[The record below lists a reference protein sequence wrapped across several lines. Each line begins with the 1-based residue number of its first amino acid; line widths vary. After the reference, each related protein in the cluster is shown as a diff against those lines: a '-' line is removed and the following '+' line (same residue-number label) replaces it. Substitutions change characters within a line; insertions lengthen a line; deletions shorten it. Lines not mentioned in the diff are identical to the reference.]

1 MIFIDEDK
9 CTGCGDCLEVCPEEG
24 AIVLQEEKAII
35 NRELCT
41 SCAACMPACSEGA
54 IYEVE
59 AAPVAAERPQ
69 PAEVTKQRALSR
81 ARPAIVSTL
90 VAAAPLAVDAAVG
103 LAKRWLERRS
113 VARRT
118 GGQAESDRGDQAGP
132 GRGSQAEAGRDSGK
146 RRRRQR
152 GRGRK

>member
-24 AIVLQEEKAII
+24 AVVLQEEKAII

-59 AAPVAAERPQ
+59 AAPMVAEQAQ
-69 PAEVTKQRALSR
+69 PVQVTRQSTLSR

-90 VAAAPLAVDAAVG
+90 AAAAPLAVNALTG
-103 LAKRWLERRS
+103 LARRWLEGRS

-118 GGQAESDRGDQAGP
+118 GDQVGPDPAGQAGP
-132 GRGSQAEAGRDSGK
+132 GRGG

-152 GRGRK
+152 GKGRK

>member
-24 AIVLQEEKAII
+24 AIVLQEDKAII
-35 NRELCT
+35 NQELCN
-41 SCAACMPACSEGA
+41 SCAECVTACAESA

-59 AAPVAAERPQ
+59 AAPMVPEQAQ
-69 PAEVTKQRALSR
+69 PVQVTRQSALSR

-90 VAAAPLAVDAAVG
+90 AAAAPLAVDALTG
-103 LAKRWLERRS
+103 LARRWLDRRS

-118 GGQAESDRGDQAGP
+118 DGQGDPAPGDQTGP
-132 GRGSQAEAGRDSGK
+132 GRGG

-152 GRGRK
+152 GRDRK

>member
-1 MIFIDEDK
+1 MIFVDEDK

-24 AIVLQEEKAII
+24 AIILQEEKAII

-59 AAPVAAERPQ
+59 AAPVAAERTQ
-69 PAEVTKQRALSR
+69 AAQITKQPALSR

-90 VAAAPLAVDAAVG
+90 AAAAPLAVDAVVG
-103 LAKRWLERRS
+103 LARRWLEGRS
-113 VARRT
+113 VDRRT
-118 GGQAESDRGDQAGP
+118 DGQPERGAGSQAGP
-132 GRGSQAEAGRDSGK
+132 GSGG

>member
-24 AIVLQEEKAII
+24 AIVLQEDKAVI
-35 NRELCT
+35 NQDICT
-41 SCAACMPACSEGA
+41 GCADCLTACPEGA

-59 AAPVAAERPQ
+59 AAPMVVEQTQ
-69 PAEVTKQRALSR
+69 PAQATRQSTLSR

-90 VAAAPLAVDAAVG
+90 AAAAPLAVDALAG
-103 LAKRWLERRS
+103 LARRWLEGRS

-118 GGQAESDRGDQAGP
+118 GGQAEPGSGGQAGP
-132 GRGSQAEAGRDSGK
+132 GSGG

>member
-41 SCAACMPACSEGA
+41 NCAACMPACSEGA

-59 AAPVAAERPQ
+59 AAPVAAEREP
-69 PAEVTKQRALSR
+69 PAQVTKQPAVSR

-90 VAAAPLAVDAAVG
+90 VAAAPLAVDAVVG
-103 LAKRWLERRS
+103 LARRWLEGRS
-113 VARRT
+113 VARRA
-118 GGQAESDRGDQAGP
+118 GGQAEPGAG
-132 GRGSQAEAGRDSGK
+132 G

-152 GRGRK
+152 GRGRR

>member
-24 AIVLQEEKAII
+24 AVVLQEEKAII

-41 SCAACMPACSEGA
+41 SCAVCMPACSEGA

-59 AAPVAAERPQ
+59 AAPVVTEQAQ
-69 PAEVTKQRALSR
+69 PAQVTRQTALSR
-81 ARPAIVSTL
+81 TRPAMVSTL
-90 VAAAPLAVDAAVG
+90 AAAAPLAVNAVVG
-103 LAKRWLERRS
+103 LARRWLEGRS
-113 VARRT
+113 VARGA
-118 GGQAESDRGDQAGP
+118 GGQTESGRGGQAGP
-132 GRGSQAEAGRDSGK
+132 GAGG

>member
-24 AIVLQEEKAII
+24 AIVLQEDKAVI
-35 NRELCT
+35 NQDLCN
-41 SCAACMPACSEGA
+41 SCADCLAACPERA

-59 AAPVAAERPQ
+59 TAPMVAEQAQ
-69 PAEVTKQRALSR
+69 PAQVTRQTALSR

-90 VAAAPLAVDAAVG
+90 AAAAPLAVNAVAG
-103 LAKRWLERRS
+103 LARRWLEGRS

-118 GGQAESDRGDQAGP
+118 DGQAESGRGGQAGKGP
-132 GRGSQAEAGRDSGK
+132 GG

-152 GRGRK
+152 GKGRK

>member
-1 MIFIDEDK
+1 MIFVDEDK

-24 AIVLQEEKAII
+24 AIILQEEKAII

-59 AAPVAAERPQ
+59 AAPVAAERAQ
-69 PAEVTKQRALSR
+69 PAQVTKQPALSR

-90 VAAAPLAVDAAVG
+90 AAAAPLAVDAVVG
-103 LAKRWLERRS
+103 LARRWLEGRS
-113 VARRT
+113 VARRA
-118 GGQAESDRGDQAGP
+118 GGQAESCRGGQAGP
-132 GRGSQAEAGRDSGK
+132 GSGG

>member
-1 MIFIDEDK
+1 MIFIDEDR
-9 CTGCGDCLEVCPEEG
+9 CTGCGDCLQACPED
-24 AIVLQEEKAII
+24 AIALQQDKAVI

-41 SCAACMPACSEGA
+41 DCADCVTACPESA

-59 AAPVAAERPQ
+59 AAPMVPEQAQ
-69 PAEVTKQRALSR
+69 PVQVTRQSALSR

-90 VAAAPLAVDAAVG
+90 AAAAPLAVDALAG
-103 LAKRWLERRS
+103 LARRWLDRRS

-118 GGQAESDRGDQAGP
+118 GGQAEPARGGQAGA
-132 GRGSQAEAGRDSGK
+132 GRGG

-152 GRGRK
+152 GKDRR

>member
-41 SCAACMPACSEGA
+41 SCAACMPTCPESA

-59 AAPVAAERPQ
+59 AAPVVPEQAQ
-69 PAEVTKQRALSR
+69 PAQVTRQSALSR

-90 VAAAPLAVDAAVG
+90 AAAAPLAVNALTG
-103 LAKRWLERRS
+103 LARRWLEGRS

-118 GGQAESDRGDQAGP
+118 AGRAEPGAGDQAGP
-132 GRGSQAEAGRDSGK
+132 GSGG

-152 GRGRK
+152 GKGRR

>member
-24 AIVLQEEKAII
+24 AVVLQEEKAVI

-41 SCAACMPACSEGA
+41 SCAACLPACSEGA

-59 AAPVAAERPQ
+59 AAPMVAEQAQ
-69 PAEVTKQRALSR
+69 PVQVTRQSTLSR

-90 VAAAPLAVDAAVG
+90 AAAAPLAVNALTG
-103 LAKRWLERRS
+103 LARRWLEGRS

-118 GGQAESDRGDQAGP
+118 GGQVGPDRGDQAGP
-132 GRGSQAEAGRDSGK
+132 GSGG

-152 GRGRK
+152 GKGRR

>member
-24 AIVLQEEKAII
+24 AIVLQEDKAII
-35 NRELCT
+35 NQELCN
-41 SCAACMPACSEGA
+41 SCTECVTVCPESA

-59 AAPVAAERPQ
+59 AAPMVPEQAQ
-69 PAEVTKQRALSR
+69 PVQVTRQSALSR

-90 VAAAPLAVDAAVG
+90 AVAAPLAVDALTGVAR
-103 LAKRWLERRS
+103 RWLEGRS

-118 GGQAESDRGDQAGP
+118 GGQAEPAPGDQTGP
-132 GRGSQAEAGRDSGK
+132 GRGG

-152 GRGRK
+152 GKGRK

>member
-9 CTGCGDCLEVCPEEG
+9 CTGCGDCLEVCPEKG
-24 AIVLQEEKAII
+24 AIVLQEDKAVI
-35 NRELCT
+35 NQDLCT
-41 SCAACMPACSEGA
+41 SCAACLPACAEGA

-59 AAPVAAERPQ
+59 AALMVAEQAQPVQ
-69 PAEVTKQRALSR
+69 VTKQSTLSR

-90 VAAAPLAVDAAVG
+90 AAAAPLAVDALAG
-103 LAKRWLERRS
+103 LARRWLEGRS

-118 GGQAESDRGDQAGP
+118 DGRAESGRGDQAGP
-132 GRGSQAEAGRDSGK
+132 GSGG

-152 GRGRK
+152 TRGRK

>member
-1 MIFIDEDK
+1 LARRQRVIFIDEDK

-24 AIVLQEEKAII
+24 AIALQEDKAVI

-41 SCAACMPACSEGA
+41 SCAACMPACSERA

-59 AAPVAAERPQ
+59 AAPVAAERAQ
-69 PAEVTKQRALSR
+69 PAQVARQPTLSR

-90 VAAAPLAVDAAVG
+90 AAAAPLAVDAVVG
-103 LAKRWLERRS
+103 LAKRWMEGRS

-118 GGQAESDRGDQAGP
+118 GGQAES
-132 GRGSQAEAGRDSGK
+132 GRGG

-152 GRGRK
+152 GKGRK

>member
-24 AIVLQEEKAII
+24 AIVLQEDKAVI
-35 NRELCT
+35 NQELCN
-41 SCAACMPACSEGA
+41 SCAECVTACPESA

-59 AAPVAAERPQ
+59 AAPMVPEQAQ
-69 PAEVTKQRALSR
+69 PVQVTRQSALSR

-90 VAAAPLAVDAAVG
+90 AAAAPLAVDALTG
-103 LAKRWLERRS
+103 LARRWLEGRS

-118 GGQAESDRGDQAGP
+118 GGKAERAPGGQRGP
-132 GRGSQAEAGRDSGK
+132 GRGG

-152 GRGRK
+152 GEGRK

>member
-9 CTGCGDCLEVCPEEG
+9 CTGCGDCLQACPEEG
-24 AIVLQEEKAII
+24 AIVLQDDKAII

-41 SCAACMPACSEGA
+41 SCAACLPACSEGA

-59 AAPVAAERPQ
+59 AAPVAAERAQ
-69 PAEVTKQRALSR
+69 PAQVTKQPKLSR
-81 ARPAIVSTL
+81 ARPAIVATL
-90 VAAAPLAVDAAVG
+90 AAAGPLAVDAMVG
-103 LAKRWLERRS
+103 LARRWLEGRS

-118 GGQAESDRGDQAGP
+118 GGQAESGRGGQAGP
-132 GRGSQAEAGRDSGK
+132 GSGG

-152 GRGRK
+152 GKGRK

>member
-1 MIFIDEDK
+1 VIFIDEDK
-9 CTGCGDCLEVCPEEG
+9 CTGCGDCLQVCPEEG
-24 AIVLQEEKAII
+24 AIALQEDKAVI

-41 SCAACMPACSEGA
+41 SCAACLPACSEAA

-59 AAPVAAERPQ
+59 AAPVAAERAQ
-69 PAEVTKQRALSR
+69 PAQVTKQPKLSR

-90 VAAAPLAVDAAVG
+90 AAAAPLAVDAVVG
-103 LAKRWLERRS
+103 LARRWMEGRS

-118 GGQAESDRGDQAGP
+118 GGQAESGRGGQAGP
-132 GRGSQAEAGRDSGK
+132 GSGG

-152 GRGRK
+152 GKGRK

>member
-24 AIVLQEEKAII
+24 AVVLQEEKAII

-41 SCAACMPACSEGA
+41 NCAACMPACSEGA

-59 AAPVAAERPQ
+59 AAPVATEREQ
-69 PAEVTKQRALSR
+69 PAQVTKQPAVSR

-90 VAAAPLAVDAAVG
+90 VAAAPLAVDAVVG
-103 LAKRWLERRS
+103 LARRWLERRS

-118 GGQAESDRGDQAGP
+118 GGQAEPGAGGRLEPGP
-132 GRGSQAEAGRDSGK
+132 GS

-152 GRGRK
+152 GRGRR

>member
-24 AIVLQEEKAII
+24 AVVLQEEKAII

-41 SCAACMPACSEGA
+41 NCAACMAACSEGA

-59 AAPVAAERPQ
+59 AAPMVPEQAQ
-69 PAEVTKQRALSR
+69 PAQVTKQPTLIR

-90 VAAAPLAVDAAVG
+90 AATAPLAVDAMVG
-103 LAKRWLERRS
+103 LAKRWLEGRS
-113 VARRT
+113 AARRT
-118 GGQAESDRGDQAGP
+118 GGQADSDRG
-132 GRGSQAEAGRDSGK
+132 GRTGSGSGG

-152 GRGRK
+152 GKGRK

>member
-24 AIVLQEEKAII
+24 AIVLQEDKAVI
-35 NRELCT
+35 NQDICT
-41 SCAACMPACSEGA
+41 GCADCLTACPEGA

-59 AAPVAAERPQ
+59 AAPMVAEQTQ
-69 PAEVTKQRALSR
+69 PAQVTRQSALSR

-90 VAAAPLAVDAAVG
+90 AAAAPLAVDAVTG
-103 LAKRWLERRS
+103 LVRRWLEGRN

-118 GGQAESDRGDQAGP
+118 GGQAEPGAGGRPEPGP
-132 GRGSQAEAGRDSGK
+132 GG

-152 GRGRK
+152 GKGRR

>member
-24 AIVLQEEKAII
+24 AIVLQEDKAII
-35 NRELCT
+35 NQELCT
-41 SCAACMPACSEGA
+41 SCADCVTACPESA

-59 AAPVAAERPQ
+59 AAPMVAEQAQ
-69 PAEVTKQRALSR
+69 PVQVTRQSTLTR
-81 ARPAIVSTL
+81 ARPAIASTL
-90 VAAAPLAVDAAVG
+90 AATAPLAVNALVG
-103 LAKRWLERRS
+103 LARRWLEGRS

-118 GGQAESDRGDQAGP
+118 GQSGPGASGQAGLGAG
-132 GRGSQAEAGRDSGK
+132 G

-152 GRGRK
+152 GKGRR

>member
-24 AIVLQEEKAII
+24 AVVLQEEKAII

-41 SCAACMPACSEGA
+41 NCAACMPACSEGA

-59 AAPVAAERPQ
+59 AAPMVPEQAQ
-69 PAEVTKQRALSR
+69 PAQVTKQPTLSR
-81 ARPAIVSTL
+81 ARPAMVSTL
-90 VAAAPLAVDAAVG
+90 AAAAPLAVNAVVG
-103 LAKRWLERRS
+103 LARRWLEGRS

-118 GGQAESDRGDQAGP
+118 GDQAGS
-132 GRGSQAEAGRDSGK
+132 GRGGQTGSGRGGG
-146 RRRRQR
+146 RRRQR
-152 GRGRK
+152 GRGRN

>member
-1 MIFIDEDK
+1 MIFVDEDK

-24 AIVLQEEKAII
+24 AIVLQEDKAII

-41 SCAACMPACSEGA
+41 SCAACLPACSEGA

-59 AAPVAAERPQ
+59 AAPMVAEQAQ
-69 PAEVTKQRALSR
+69 PVQVTRQSTLSR

-90 VAAAPLAVDAAVG
+90 AAAAPLAVNALTG
-103 LAKRWLERRS
+103 LARRWLEGRS

-118 GGQAESDRGDQAGP
+118 GGQAGP
-132 GRGSQAEAGRDSGK
+132 GRGG

-152 GRGRK
+152 GKGRK